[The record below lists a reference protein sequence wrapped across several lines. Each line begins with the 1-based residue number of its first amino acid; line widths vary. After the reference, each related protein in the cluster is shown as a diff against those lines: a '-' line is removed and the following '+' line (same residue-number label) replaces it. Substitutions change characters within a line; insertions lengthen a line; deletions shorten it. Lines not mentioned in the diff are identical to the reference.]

1 MSIIMVQKKE
11 EYVNDDKDIQEEM
24 SNLAEKI
31 NEINERV
38 LTE

>member
-1 MSIIMVQKKE
+1 MVQKKE